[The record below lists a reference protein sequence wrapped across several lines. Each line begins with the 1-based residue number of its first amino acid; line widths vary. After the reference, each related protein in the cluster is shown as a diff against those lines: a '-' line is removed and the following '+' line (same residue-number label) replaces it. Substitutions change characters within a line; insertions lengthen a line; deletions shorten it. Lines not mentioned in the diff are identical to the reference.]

1 MKNEVQRKEES
12 YCLSKATINFL
23 SICMLLSFFSK
34 HENRHISSVDS
45 DEHSIN
51 FNFLKGNEDVSSVS
65 TNSPLIFRFH
75 PSSTISFYL
84 PTLHLDYLFV

>member
-1 MKNEVQRKEES
+1 
-12 YCLSKATINFL
+12 
-23 SICMLLSFFSK
+23 MLLSFFPK

-75 PSSTISFYL
+75 PSSTFSFHATTNTSFRLLICLGEYPSIDFNSIFFL
-84 PTLHLDYLFV
+84 